1 MGKCDARPRQM
12 GKIKKGAVMEKYQIE
27 AYNNG
32 DIAFTLVVETMEQ
45 VKQEVSDALHDGF
58 QVLVTKF
65 VLQNKG
71 E

>member
-1 MGKCDARPRQM
+1 MGDNN
-12 GKIKKGAVMEKYQIE
+12 KGVNQMEKYQIE

-32 DIAFTLVVETMEQ
+32 DVVFTVVVQTMEQ

-58 QVLVTKF
+58 QVLITKF
-65 VLQNKG
+65 VLQKQG

>member
-1 MGKCDARPRQM
+1 MGDNN
-12 GKIKKGAVMEKYQIE
+12 KKKQRSEHMEKYQIE

-32 DIAFTLVVETMEQ
+32 NVVFTVVVQTMEQ
-45 VKQEVSDALHDGF
+45 AKQEVSDALHDGF

-65 VLQNKG
+65 FLQKQG

>member
-1 MGKCDARPRQM
+1 MGDNN
-12 GKIKKGAVMEKYQIE
+12 KGVNQMEKYQIE

-32 DIAFTLVVETMEQ
+32 DVVFTVVVQTMEQ

-58 QVLVTKF
+58 QVLITKF
-65 VLQNKG
+65 VLKKQG

>member
-1 MGKCDARPRQM
+1 
-12 GKIKKGAVMEKYQIE
+12 MEKYQIE

-32 DIAFTLVVETMEQ
+32 DVVFTVVVQTMEQ
-45 VKQEVSDALHDGF
+45 VKQEVSDALNDGF

-65 VLQNKG
+65 VLQKQG

>member
-1 MGKCDARPRQM
+1 
-12 GKIKKGAVMEKYQIE
+12 MEKYQIE

-32 DIAFTLVVETMEQ
+32 DVVFTVVVPTMEQ

-58 QVLVTKF
+58 QVLITKF

>member
-1 MGKCDARPRQM
+1 MGDNN
-12 GKIKKGAVMEKYQIE
+12 KGVNQMEKYQIE
-27 AYNNG
+27 AYNTVG
-32 DIAFTLVVETMEQ
+32 DVVFTVVVQTMEQ

-58 QVLVTKF
+58 QVLITKF

>member
-1 MGKCDARPRQM
+1 MGDNN
-12 GKIKKGAVMEKYQIE
+12 KKGAKMEKYQIE

-32 DIAFTLVVETMEQ
+32 NVVFTVVVQTMEQ

-58 QVLVTKF
+58 QVLITKF
-65 VLQNKG
+65 FLQKQG

>member
-1 MGKCDARPRQM
+1 MGDKNKN
-12 GKIKKGAVMEKYQIE
+12 GVKLEKYQIE

-32 DIAFTLVVETMEQ
+32 DVVFTVVVQTMEQ

-58 QVLVTKF
+58 QVLITKF
-65 VLQNKG
+65 VLQKQG

>member
-1 MGKCDARPRQM
+1 MGDAN
-12 GKIKKGAVMEKYQIE
+12 KKGRKKMNEKYQIE

-32 DIAFTLVVETMEQ
+32 DVVFTVVVQTMEQ

-58 QVLVTKF
+58 QVLITKF
-65 VLQNKG
+65 VLQKQG

>member
-1 MGKCDARPRQM
+1 MGDNN
-12 GKIKKGAVMEKYQIE
+12 KGANQMEKYQIE

-32 DIAFTLVVETMEQ
+32 DVVFTVVVQTMEQ

-58 QVLVTKF
+58 QVLITKF
-65 VLQNKG
+65 VLKKQG

>member
-1 MGKCDARPRQM
+1 MGDNN
-12 GKIKKGAVMEKYQIE
+12 KGVNQMEKYQIE

-32 DIAFTLVVETMEQ
+32 DIVYTVVVQTMEQ
-45 VKQEVSDALHDGF
+45 VKQEVSDVLHDGF

-65 VLQNKG
+65 VLQKQG

>member
-1 MGKCDARPRQM
+1 
-12 GKIKKGAVMEKYQIE
+12 MEKYQIE

-32 DIAFTLVVETMEQ
+32 NVVFTVVVQTMEQ
-45 VKQEVSDALHDGF
+45 AKQEVSDALHDGF

-65 VLQNKG
+65 FLQKQG